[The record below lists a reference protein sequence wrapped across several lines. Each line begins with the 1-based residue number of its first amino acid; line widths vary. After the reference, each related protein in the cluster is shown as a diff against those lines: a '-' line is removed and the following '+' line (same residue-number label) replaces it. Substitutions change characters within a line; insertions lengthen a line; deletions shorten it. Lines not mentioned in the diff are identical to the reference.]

1 MSTYW
6 GFFTIENNAARQN
19 FGSTTWRVTEK
30 VTNQFGTDPR
40 LAFFTEDDRSFTKYG
55 HVALD
60 QLSDGF
66 LPASQNNPR
75 ILRLADI
82 KLVAAEATLR
92 SGGSKSEAISLIN
105 EVRTRARDWA
115 SSADSI
121 ASMSVLPENRD
132 LGETNDAAILQWIMD
147 ERLIE
152 LCGEESM
159 RWWDLKRWD
168 ATGDINLSNW
178 SGDINS
184 FSTDL
189 SANFQF
195 EYPRHLLWPI
205 PQSEIERNSAITENN
220 PGY

>member
-1 MSTYW
+1 
-6 GFFTIENNAARQN
+6 
-19 FGSTTWRVTEK
+19 
-30 VTNQFGTDPR
+30 
-40 LAFFTEDDRSFTKYG
+40 
-55 HVALD
+55 
-60 QLSDGF
+60 
-66 LPASQNNPR
+66 
-75 ILRLADI
+75 
-82 KLVAAEATLR
+82 
-92 SGGSKSEAISLIN
+92 
-105 EVRTRARDWA
+105 
-115 SSADSI
+115 
-121 ASMSVLPENRD
+121 MSVLPENRD
-132 LGETNDAAILQWIMD
+132 LGETNDATILQWIMD

-178 SGDINS
+178 SGDNNG